1 MSNSKYYSIRLP
13 ALDKSKEY
21 LFKKLKKKIQK
32 LPDVLKRYIFDF
44 LKYEL
49 WLNEI
54 IDIIN
59 SRSGTSLEY
68 NVLRPLI
75 PRSLAI
81 PAFTNLCIQKI
92 KYFQGTWEFFKRG
105 KNKNF
110 KNFKNG
116 NDFALYLLM
125 CYYH

>member
-1 MSNSKYYSIRLP
+1 MTRNNYSIRLP
-13 ALDKSKEY
+13 PIDKSKEY
-21 LFKKLKKKIQK
+21 SFKKLKKNIKN
-32 LPDVLKRYIFDF
+32 LPDELKRYIFDF

-49 WLNEI
+49 WLNEF
-54 IDIIN
+54 IDTIN
-59 SRSGTSLEY
+59 SVNCKSLEY
-68 NVLRPLI
+68 NILRPFI

-92 KYFQGTWEFFKRG
+92 KYFQGTWEFCKRG

-110 KNFKNG
+110 KKYTNG
-116 NDFALYLLM
+116 NDFAMTLLM